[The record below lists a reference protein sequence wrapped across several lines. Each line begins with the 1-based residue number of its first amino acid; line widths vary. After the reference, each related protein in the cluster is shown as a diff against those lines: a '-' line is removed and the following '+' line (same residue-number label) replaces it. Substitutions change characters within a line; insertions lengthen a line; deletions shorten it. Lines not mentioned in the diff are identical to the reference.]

1 MSKKCLTVG
10 MGILA
15 VIILVLGSLSTVLG
29 HQTTSTLEVTSIITI
44 DIITYKQRFPRIY
57 IENFD
62 FNATIYI
69 TNNGINTINDL
80 DVVITLSQS
89 FPPPRVSN
97 EYYTWE
103 FNLTLEPDKFHATN
117 FHCNPTL
124 MTPGHIGIFPLSVS
138 VQYDNKSTHR
148 HKIFI
153 IYSPII
159 NRA

>member
-1 MSKKCLTVG
+1 MKKKYLIIGVCFCTVV
-10 MGILA
+10 L
-15 VIILVLGSLSTVLG
+15 LVLGSLSNVVG
-29 HQTTSTLEVTSIITI
+29 YQTIPTPEATSNITI

-57 IENFD
+57 IENSD
-62 FNATIYI
+62 FNATIHI

-80 DVVITLSQS
+80 DVIITLSQ
-89 FPPPRVSN
+89 FPTPRVSN

-103 FNLTLEPDKFHATN
+103 FNLILEPDKSHATN

-138 VQYDNKSTHR
+138 VDYDNELVYR

-153 IYSPII
+153 ICSPII